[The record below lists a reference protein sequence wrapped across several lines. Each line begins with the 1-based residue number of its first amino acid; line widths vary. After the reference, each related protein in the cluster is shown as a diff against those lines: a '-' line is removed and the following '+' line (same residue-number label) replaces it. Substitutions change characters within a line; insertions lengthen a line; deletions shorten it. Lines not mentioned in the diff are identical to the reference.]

1 MTHDT
6 MLDHPSLVAN
16 DRHIGL
22 QPPMEQ
28 LEQHED
34 SGRQTIMKAVVCKAY
49 GPPESLAVEEI
60 ESLLPGRN
68 QAGGSVKACGVNFPD
83 TLVIQGLSPF
93 KPPPPRSPGAEVA
106 GIVQAGCGGVGT
118 VKAGA

>member
-1 MTHDT
+1 MSSGAHSRFRFVGPRYANYYATSAGLDWQLLWRMTHDT
-6 MLDHPSLVAN
+6 MLDHAYLVAN
-16 DRHIGL
+16 DRHIRL

-60 ESLLPGRN
+60 ESLMPGRN
-68 QAGGSVKACGVNFPD
+68 QVVVSV
-83 TLVIQGLSPF
+83 
-93 KPPPPRSPGAEVA
+93 
-106 GIVQAGCGGVGT
+106 
-118 VKAGA
+118 